1 MLAGLLAPLRLPE
14 ALDGLVESTRELGPI
29 RSELT
34 RVREL
39 AEPPAELGAALER
52 MNENLG
58 TRLDGVRAVVVELES
73 ERSHLN
79 RTAAELGAKVGA
91 LHDVLA
97 PVDERLATIERTVG
111 GLSGEVGAIHE
122 TLSGVKDDIQR
133 TTGLR
138 GERGMAERARDA
150 LTGGKD

>member
-79 RTAAELGAKVGA
+79 RTAAE
-91 LHDVLA
+91 
-97 PVDERLATIERTVG
+97 
-111 GLSGEVGAIHE
+111 

-150 LTGGKD
+150 LTGSKED